1 MGKETNKKER
11 KRSDD
16 KRVEKKMETKER
28 RRGTRPRFF
37 EARVSL
43 GAVRESVV
51 SPPMFYFILSAP

>member
-1 MGKETNKKER
+1 MRKGRNERGKEKRGDDEGVER
-11 KRSDD
+11 KM
-16 KRVEKKMETKER
+16 VKEGQ
-28 RRGTRPRFF
+28 RGAGPRFF

>member
-16 KRVEKKMETKER
+16 KGVEKKMETKER

-51 SPPMFYFILSAP
+51 SPPFYFILSAP

>member
-1 MGKETNKKER
+1 MGRRKERGR

-16 KRVEKKMETKER
+16 KGVGKKMAKE
-28 RRGTRPRFF
+28 RGTRPRFF